1 MRETSNATYPGRG
14 DLFEWLVVSSPMTRA
29 ALGRTYA
36 GQAIADRQKDRR
48 ARFLESAL
56 TIFAQDGYANS
67 SVGAICRAAGLSSRQ
82 FYEEFSGREDL
93 LVELFLIIEKE
104 AMESVSAAVSA
115 SLDLGIEKIIR
126 EATRAYIQSVASDPR
141 RARVGLVEVVGASPR
156 VEHARLEHRKV
167 WAGMLQ
173 HIVEQAAA
181 SGQIPEGD
189 YGIRVSAVIGAINY
203 VVYDWSI
210 ADPKPEIETVIS
222 VLSRSLIGAMA
233 S

>member
-1 MRETSNATYPGRG
+1 
-14 DLFEWLVVSSPMTRA
+14 MTRA

-36 GQAIADRQKDRR
+36 GQAIADRQKERR

-56 TIFAQDGYANS
+56 TIFAQDGYSNS

-93 LVELFLIIEKE
+93 LVELFLNIE
-104 AMESVSAAVSA
+104 SDSIAAVSDAVIRA
-115 SLDLGIEKIIR
+115 SDQGIEKIIQ
-126 EATRAYIQSVASDPR
+126 ASTRAYIQSVTSDPR
-141 RARVGLVEVVGASPR
+141 RARVGLVEIVGASPR
-156 VEHARLEHRKV
+156 VEQVRLEQRKE
-167 WAGMLQ
+167 WARMLREIAR
-173 HIVEQAAA
+173 HAAE
-181 SGQIPEGD
+181 SGQIPAGD
-189 YGIRVSAVIGAINY
+189 YDIRISAVIGAINY

-210 ADPKPEIETVIS
+210 SDPKPALETVID